1 MYSIGGHING
11 SSNSWCYTP
20 NDETGIDFCVRG
32 SATEGCGI
40 EDQQNNTSIDK
51 PWGKTHKLKFELL
64 INLKINWFLFE
75 GHELLY
81 KLK

>member
-51 PWGKTHKLKFELL
+51 P
-64 INLKINWFLFE
+64 
-75 GHELLY
+75 
-81 KLK
+81 